1 MGKME
6 AVTIRMPAG
15 LKAKIDGLA
24 RTTERSRSSIIS
36 EAVENY
42 VAHSD
47 WFIEQ
52 VKLGIA
58 DADAGRFAT
67 PEEVEATFKKLTGE
81 D

>member
-6 AVTIRMPAG
+6 AVTVRLPAG
-15 LKAKIDGLA
+15 LKAKIDELA
-24 RTTERSRSSIIS
+24 KNTERSLSSVIN

-52 VKLGIA
+52 VKVGIA

-67 PEEVEATFKKLTGE
+67 PEEVEASFRKWTGE